1 MKKILL
7 FPMIAIA
14 LFMVA
19 CSDKDNNITDTPVTP
34 PVEIVT
40 STPCCSTV
48 WEVARNM
55 VTVLSIMILWPVTST
70 T

>member
-34 PVEIVT
+34 PVDDRDEYT
-40 STPCCSTV
+40 LLFYG
-48 WEVARNM
+48 M
-55 VTVLSIMILWPVTST
+55 GGG
-70 T
+70 